1 MKASMRVRK
10 VTVSP
15 SKLKTPY
22 KLWVLIYLKMM
33 PLQLLTTL
41 SQIRGK
47 SLDFL
52 EKPLARR
59 ARIDEKRKIL
69 DDLFTFL
76 GKYFDLE

>member
-1 MKASMRVRK
+1 MKASMRAQGYGL
-10 VTVSP
+10 TVQAQDAIQAIGVDISQDDAP
-15 SKLKTPY
+15 STSHYTFSDKGE
-22 KLWVLIYLKMM
+22 I
-33 PLQLLTTL
+33 
-41 SQIRGK
+41 IG
-47 SLDFL
+47 FL